1 MSNRRTFAIISHP
14 DAGKT
19 TLTEKLLLQG
29 GAIHLAGEVKAR
41 GAARR
46 ARSDWMKIEQQRGIS
61 VTSSVMT
68 FERDGIT
75 FNLLDTPGH
84 EDFSEDTYR
93 TLTAVDSAI
102 MVIDAAKGIEP
113 QTRKLFEVCRLR
125 SVPIITFVN
134 KVDREGRSV
143 FETLDEVADALAL
156 DVVPMSWPIGMGGV
170 FQGVL
175 DFATDTISR
184 PEGDSREFLGK
195 VTPAEDIPAEIADEI
210 ELAQG
215 GYPSFD
221 LEAYR
226 HGDMTPVYFGSA
238 LKNFGV
244 AELIDAIARF
254 APPPRPQPSEQGTIQ
269 PENKEVTGFIFKVQ
283 ANMDPQHRDRIAFM
297 RLVSG
302 TFKRG
307 MKLIPS
313 ALGKPV
319 AIHSPILFFAQDRE
333 LADTAEPGDI
343 IGIPNHGTL
352 RVGDTLSETNKV
364 RFTGLPNFAPEIL
377 RRVALKDPTK
387 TKQLRK
393 ALDDLSEE
401 GVIQVFYPELGGQW
415 IVGVVGQLQLDV
427 LISRL
432 EAEYKVAAVLEAS
445 PFDTARWLKGSEAA
459 LRQFTDINKSN
470 LAKDRDGDPVF
481 MARSAWDV
489 GYQQERNPELV
500 QMIQQ
505 KMFTFEDL
513 VTIDAAGLQREGR
526 RAAHDRP
533 DAVADGLQERTGSRG
548 WHLQLG
554 AAAHALQGHQQPPAP
569 AVRGFLRKRV
579 FHDCGREHRAGLPDQ
594 PGQAQSCEQQARE
607 R

>member
-68 FERDGIT
+68 FQKDGIV

-134 KVDREGRSV
+134 KVDREGRSP

-156 DVVPMSWPIGMGGV
+156 DVVPMSWPVGLGGL
-170 FQGVL
+170 FEGVL
-175 DFATDTISR
+175 DFATDTIAR
-184 PEGDSREFLGK
+184 PDGDSREFLGR
-195 VTPAEDIPAEIADEI
+195 VDTAPLPQEIADEV
-210 ELAQG
+210 ELARG
-215 GYPSFD
+215 GYPEFD
-221 LEAYR
+221 ETAYR
-226 HGDMTPVYFGSA
+226 HGDLTPVYFGSA
-238 LKNFGV
+238 LKNFGI
-244 AELIDAIARF
+244 AELIGALARH
-254 APPPRPQPSEQGTIQ
+254 APPPRPQPSELG
-269 PENKEVTGFIFKVQ
+269 PVEPDRAEVTGFVFKVQ

-297 RLVSG
+297 RMVSG

-307 MKLIPS
+307 MKLTPS
-313 ALGKPV
+313 GSGKPI

-333 LADTAEPGDI
+333 IADTAEAGDI

-352 RVGDTLSETNKV
+352 RVGDTLSERNDV

-377 RRVALKDPTK
+377 RRVVLKDPTK

-401 GVIQVFYPELGGQW
+401 GVIQVFYPEIGAQW

-432 EAEYKVAAVLEAS
+432 EAEYKVGANLEPA
-445 PFDTARWLKGSEAA
+445 PFDTARWLKGSDTA
-459 LRQFTDINKSN
+459 LKAFADFN
-470 LAKDRDGDPVF
+470 LNSLARDRDGDPVF
-481 MARSAWDV
+481 LARSAWDV
-489 GYQQERNPELV
+489 GYQQERNPELAFSAT
-500 QMIQQ
+500 
-505 KMFTFEDL
+505 K
-513 VTIDAAGLQREGR
+513 
-526 RAAHDRP
+526 
-533 DAVADGLQERTGSRG
+533 ER
-548 WHLQLG
+548 
-554 AAAHALQGHQQPPAP
+554 
-569 AVRGFLRKRV
+569 
-579 FHDCGREHRAGLPDQ
+579 
-594 PGQAQSCEQQARE
+594 
-607 R
+607 